1 MNRIGNNE
9 FNLNE
14 NKHLLQENNQVSNN
28 QMNLKGQEMEQG
40 IIKLKERIRELV

>member
-14 NKHLLQENNQVSNN
+14 NKHLQQENNQVSSY